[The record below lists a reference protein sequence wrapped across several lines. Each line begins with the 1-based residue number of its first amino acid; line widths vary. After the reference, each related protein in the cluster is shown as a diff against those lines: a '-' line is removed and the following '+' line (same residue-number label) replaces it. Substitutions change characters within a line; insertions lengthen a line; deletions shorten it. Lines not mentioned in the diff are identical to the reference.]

1 MSAPPAT
8 PPPVSAIVPAYNA
21 AATLAPCLV
30 ALLRSDYPALEV
42 IVVDDGST
50 DGTAEVASRHGV
62 RVVRQPNR
70 GAAAARNA
78 GAAVAGG
85 DHFYFL
91 DSDVVVEP
99 DTVRRLVETATK
111 HGVDLAVGRYS
122 TRPMNAGIG
131 AHYKALVDYVLYVP
145 PDRRE
150 RVYLDGQIGGGGDF
164 VSRRAFEALGGYNA
178 TMPGAG
184 VEREEFY
191 IRFYEAGFHSAADPT
206 IATRHTFPPL
216 RKLPRLYV
224 SRIHGTM
231 QLLSDR
237 KPPFTYIRRSA
248 LLAGV
253 LSATLLIAAL
263 PATVATRAWWP
274 LPAAV
279 GLFIALN
286 ADFFR
291 EAWRRKGP
299 LRAAAFLPIHAAILV
314 VIGGAAAVSLLRVKI
329 SKRRARCAPGPA

>member
-1 MSAPPAT
+1 LSDAPPPAT
-8 PPPVSAIVPAYNA
+8 APLVSAIVPAYNA
-21 AATLAPCLV
+21 ASTLAACLA
-30 ALLRSDYPALEV
+30 ALLASDYSALEV

-50 DGTAEVASRHGV
+50 DGTVEVASRPGV

-78 GAAVAGG
+78 GAAVARGE
-85 DHFYFL
+85 HFYFL
-91 DSDVVVEP
+91 DADVVVEP
-99 DTVRRLVETATK
+99 DTVRRLVHTVRD

-122 TRPMNAGIG
+122 TRPINAGIG

-145 PDRRE
+145 PDRRG

-164 VSRRAFEALGGYNA
+164 VSRRAFEALGGYDA
-178 TMPGAG
+178 RMPGAG

-206 IATRHTFPPL
+206 IATRHSFPPL
-216 RKLPRLYV
+216 RKLPGLYN

-231 QLLSDR
+231 RLLSDR
-237 KPPFTYIRRSA
+237 RPPFTYIRRGT

-253 LSATLLIAAL
+253 LGATALLVALVATLFAAPWWLL
-263 PATVATRAWWP
+263 PAGVGVFVAA
-274 LPAAV
+274 
-279 GLFIALN
+279 N

-299 LRAAAFLPIHAAILV
+299 LRAAAFVPIHAGILMI
-314 VIGGAAAVSLLRVKI
+314 IGGAAAVSFVRVAV
-329 SKRRARCAPGPA
+329 SKRRARGPS